1 MTISSE
7 TRKAGPFTG
16 NGVTAT
22 FPFTFK
28 VFQASDVKVVRANT
42 AAVETIL
49 TMGTDYTISLNA
61 NQDSTPGG
69 SITLTSPLTLNY
81 LLSATSK
88 VPNTQTMDLTNQ
100 GGFYPKVINA
110 AMDRLTV
117 QLQQVALDAA
127 NAVKVPLTSTQTGD
141 QLRDSLIL
149 AQANSAASAAAAA
162 TSATNAATSATAAST
177 SQSAAATSA
186 SNASTSATNAASSAS
201 SASSSATSAS
211 GSAST
216 ATTQASNA
224 STSASTATTQ
234 ASNASTSA
242 SNASTSATN
251 AANSAT
257 AAAGSATSAAN
268 SYTTFNNQYLGGKA
282 SDPTL
287 NNTGG
292 ALVAGNLYFNT
303 TSSVMRTY
311 SGTAWADVAQG
322 VSTPYQTFSGTGA
335 QTAFTLSS
343 TPGSLGSLEVYVHG
357 VRQTPTTD
365 YTISGTTLTFTTAPV
380 LGTANIFARWISTQA
395 INVPADAS
403 VTPAKLANS
412 GYELGMRNRV
422 INGAMA
428 IDQRNNGASVTPTI
442 SGQYLV
448 DRFSAYITQ
457 TNKLTFQQG
466 TNPNT
471 SSGFSNF
478 LNIASLSAY
487 SVTSTDGFALQQRIE
502 GFNVS
507 DLMWGTA
514 NAKPVTLSFQ
524 VNSSLSGTFGG
535 AIYNSAANRFYPF
548 SYSIPVANSTTNVSI
563 TIPGDTTGTWLVN
576 NGVGMTISFGLGAG
590 STLSAAAGAWTTSSA
605 ITCTGATSL
614 VGTSGA
620 TFAVTGIQFEKGST
634 ATPFDYRPYGY
645 DLALCQR
652 YFERIDIPVNQQ
664 FANLQATSATAAF
677 GGFTS
682 FKVTKHHGPSVAYSG
697 TLICWTA
704 NTGNAGGAITPYGIW
719 PDGFNW
725 GVSSATGLVAGNS
738 TTISATGGAV
748 VISASA
754 EL

>member
-149 AQANSAASAAAAA
+149 AQANTAASAAAAA
-162 TSATNAATSATAAST
+162 TSATNALTSE
-177 SQSAAATSA
+177 
-186 SNASTSATNAASSAS
+186 TNAASSAS
-201 SASSSATSAS
+201 AALTSKNAAATSATNAATSATNSANSATSAS
-211 GSAST
+211 TSAGT

-257 AAAGSATSAAN
+257 AAAGSAASAAN

-343 TPGSLGSLEVYVHG
+343 TPGSLGSLEVFVHG

-365 YTISGTTLTFTTAPV
+365 YTISGTTLTFVAAPTA
-380 LGTANIFARWISTQA
+380 GAANIFVRWISTQA

-412 GYELGMRNRV
+412 GNELGMRNRI
-422 INGAMA
+422 INGAGIVRQRGPVALAAGLQYGQADRMMA
-428 IDQRNNGASVTPTI
+428 SVAGATGISGNITAGSLSGAST
-442 SGQYLV
+442 GQGWGIGPA
-448 DRFSAYITQ
+448 SWTAG
-457 TNKLTFQQG
+457 TFQ
-466 TNPNT
+466 
-471 SSGFSNF
+471 
-478 LNIASLSAY
+478 LA
-487 SVTSTDGFALQQRIE
+487 QRIE
-502 GFNVS
+502 SYNVS
-507 DLMWGTA
+507 DLSGKTVTFSGKLYHDIGSTRTVRIIVQKATA
-514 NAKPVTLSFQ
+514 GVDNF
-524 VNSSLSGTFGG
+524 SSTATISETTV
-535 AIYNSAANRFYPF
+535 
-548 SYSIPVANSTTNVSI
+548 SIPSGVTTPF
-563 TIPGDTTGTWLVN
+563 TYKLT
-576 NGVGMTISFGLGAG
+576 LGA
-590 STLSAAAGAWTTSSA
+590 SD
-605 ITCTGATSL
+605 ATNGL
-614 VGTSGA
+614 MVIA
-620 TFAVTGIQFEKGST
+620 LDNAAVTVTSKTVYASDWQLEPGPT
-634 ATPFDYRPYGY
+634 ATPFEFRPYGTE
-645 DLALCQR
+645 LALCQR
-652 YFERIDIPVNQQ
+652 YYELGPSSVAVYAQSTTAGKFIAQYQVPKRAIASVSPWSTQNYLQQ
-664 FANLQATSATAAF
+664 NMSAAF
-677 GGFTS
+677 ASGSNALFGTMTFTLYAGASSTQGF
-682 FKVTKHHGPSVAYSG
+682 SVDYSNTTALTQG
-697 TLICWTA
+697 T
-704 NTGNAGGAITPYGIW
+704 
-719 PDGFNW
+719 GFDYAWNNLNLPFW
-725 GVSSATGLVAGNS
+725 V
-738 TTISATGGAV
+738 
-748 VISASA
+748 ASA